1 MKSMRVVAD
10 LVQAKPPD
18 EVDARTAANRRRQ
31 ATAIIVVALIA
42 LLLVAGLTTPSFL
55 TVENMLVVIRNA
67 SVTGVVAL
75 GMSYVTISGNLFAL
89 SAEELSI
96 LSACIFGWLMRASF
110 GLPLSLLITL
120 LFSGAG
126 GAL

>member
-1 MKSMRVVAD
+1 MRVVAD

-42 LLLVAGLTTPSFL
+42 LLVVAGLTTPSFL
-55 TVENMLVVIRNA
+55 YRREYAGGDTERP
-67 SVTGVVAL
+67 SVTGVKSRLVCP
-75 GMSYVTISGNLFAL
+75 MSPYPAHLFAL

-96 LSACIFGWLMRASF
+96 LAACVFGWLMRASF
-110 GLPLSLLITL
+110 GLPLSL
-120 LFSGAG
+120 S
-126 GAL
+126 